1 MQNSKKYLNAV
12 VSIIFFINILII
24 LSWSFLKNKQYYYD
38 SSDKKHKLSVLRN
51 DGYLRD
57 YFLNLKN
64 NKKILYLGTS
74 ESTLRYSI
82 PYQLNAIGTNNIYE
96 NKSAAWMSPVH
107 LSLLFS
113 KLKKY
118 GFETPSLVIA
128 VNPVYFTNQHDVINE
143 GGMDN
148 IIKSSIFAKMNHNE
162 IMSYLNDNLVSIFS
176 KHYLHSFLLKP
187 FEFQKYTAS
196 LFYLNSKQ
204 INYEMKYDNGNKY
217 FKFTQI
223 PEYDLKQNTR
233 KNYHP
238 IDLFNKRNW
247 IIEESNISPN
257 LAGIESIIS
266 VLNDFKSTP
275 VLFLLLPVNFE
286 YYSHIGLDVKKYRS
300 NYEKI
305 RSKIKNIIKRENIFI
320 LDLNENFTLDNGF
333 LDRMH
338 FDEYGCYQISNHMI
352 NSSIYNEFI
361 NKTVDFY
368 QDNK

>member
-1 MQNSKKYLNAV
+1 M
-12 VSIIFFINILII
+12 
-24 LSWSFLKNKQYYYD
+24 
-38 SSDKKHKLSVLRN
+38 RN

-74 ESTLRYSI
+74 ESTMRYSI
-82 PYQLNAIGTNNIYE
+82 PYQLNAMGSNYLYQ
-96 NKSAAWMSPVH
+96 NKSAGWMSPIH

-118 GFETPSLVIA
+118 GFKKPSLVLAI
-128 VNPVYFTNQHDVINE
+128 NPVYFTYQHDVVNE

-148 IIKSSIFAKMNHNE
+148 IIKSSLFVKMNHNG
-162 IMSYLNDNLVSIFS
+162 IMNNLNDDLVSIFS
-176 KHYLHSFLLKP
+176 KHYLHNFLLKP

-196 LFYLNSKQ
+196 LSYLNSKQ
-204 INYEMKYDNGNKY
+204 INYEMKYDHSEHFY
-217 FKFTQI
+217 EFSQI
-223 PEYDLKQNTR
+223 PDYDLKQNTR

-238 IDLFNKRNW
+238 VDIFNKQNW
-247 IIEESNISPN
+247 VINESSISPN

-275 VLFLLLPVNFE
+275 VLILLLPVNLK
-286 YYSHIGLDVKKYRS
+286 YYGHIGLDVKKYQS

-305 RSKIKNIIKRENIFI
+305 RGKIKKLIIQENIFI
-320 LDLNENFTLDNGF
+320 LDLNENFLLEKGF

-338 FDEYGCYQISNHMI
+338 FDEYGCYQISNYMI
-352 NSSIYNEFI
+352 NSTIYNEFI
-361 NKTVDFY
+361 NKTVNYY
-368 QDNK
+368 QDDK

>member
-1 MQNSKKYLNAV
+1 MQNSKNYLNAV
-12 VSIIFFINILII
+12 VFIIFFINILFI
-24 LSWSFLKNKQYYYD
+24 LSWSFLKKKQFYYD
-38 SSDKKHKLSVLRN
+38 SSDKKHNLSVLRN
-51 DGYLRD
+51 DGHLRD

-74 ESTLRYSI
+74 ESTFHYSI
-82 PYQLNAIGTNNIYE
+82 PYQLNTIGTNSIYQ
-96 NKSAAWMSPVH
+96 NKSAPWMSPIH

-118 GFETPSLVIA
+118 GFETPSLVFA
-128 VNPVYFTNQHDVINE
+128 VNPVYFTKQHDVINE
-143 GGMDN
+143 GGIDN
-148 IIKSSIFAKMNHNE
+148 IIKSSIFVKMNHNE

-176 KHYLHSFLLKP
+176 KHYLHNILLKP

-196 LFYLNSKQ
+196 LYYLSSKQ
-204 INYEMKYDNGNKY
+204 INYEMKYDNGEDY
-217 FKFTQI
+217 YEFLQI

-238 IDLFNKRNW
+238 IDSFNKRNW
-247 IIEESNISPN
+247 MIDESNISPN

-275 VLFLLLPVNFE
+275 VLFLLLPVNLK

-320 LDLNENFTLDNGF
+320 LDLNENFTLDKGF

-361 NKTVDFY
+361 NKTVYYY
-368 QDNK
+368 QDDK